1 MSSRGKLILMADA
14 DGATK
19 FPDLEKVEAGLSE
32 LDPKPVCLSF
42 VCPTHTHTRSVASV
56 RPLLKM
62 LVYPSR
68 TTWQFPVV
76 PGHTWKKS
84 L

>member
-19 FPDLEKVEAGLSE
+19 FPDLEKVEAGLSQ
-32 LDPKPVCLSF
+32 LNPKPVCLLFHLSQT
-42 VCPTHTHTRSVASV
+42 CTAASV
-56 RPLLKM
+56 WMLLKM

-68 TTWQFPVV
+68 TIWQFPVV